1 MLTQLCHHL
10 HFSDKS
16 TKHLTS
22 RHVDK
27 IIKWFDLS
35 RNYADW
41 LVLLSYVD
49 LSYIKVASR
58 WQLKPLTRLILQK
71 LSSSTDNSFFRLVFS
86 FDIDLINWQVNI
98 IYEKYVMLPCC
109 DLFRN
114 LFNLSDLYVDLLD
127 IG

>member
-1 MLTQLCHHL
+1 MLTQLCHRF

-27 IIKWFDLS
+27 IIQWFDLS

-58 WQLKPLTRLILQK
+58 WQLKSLTRLLLQK
-71 LSSSTDNSFFRLVFS
+71 LSSSTDNSLFRHVFS
-86 FDIDLINWQVNI
+86 FEINLINWQFNI

-109 DLFRN
+109 DLFSN
-114 LFNLSDLYVDLLD
+114 LFDLSDLYVDLLD